1 MSHATA
7 GKRRLPLAGT
17 FVMTCHHEAPRPFR
31 RGRVRIDAVRGL
43 LLLIALPTAAPFT
56 LADAEA
62 ADGTLAPVVVTG
74 TREPESLGRSTADI
88 VVIGSDAIRNAAAD
102 SVEDLLRR
110 AAGVQIVRNGGPGQ
124 NSGFFVR
131 GASTNS
137 TVVLVDGVRVGSA
150 TLGQAEFEAL
160 NLAQV
165 ERIEVLRG
173 PASSLYGADAVG
185 GVVQI
190 FTRKGAGAARWQAAA
205 EAGGYRS
212 YRGDVG
218 ASGGAAGWDYAF
230 SLSHDQSRGRSAI
243 APNDQFGSFNPDRDG
258 FRRDAG
264 QLQLGFTP
272 EPGQRVA
279 VHLLQT
285 RLDSQFDSAEFAA
298 PAFTPDPSPDFRNRL
313 TTRLAAIDYR
323 AKAARFWTTTL
334 QASSAVDDLTSGGT
348 IQSRFVTRRQQATWQ
363 NALALDAS
371 QQLLVA
377 YEHVAERSS
386 ADVFAGEVGRRNDA
400 GVLGY
405 SATFG
410 SHSLQADVRRD
421 DNSVYGGNTTGRV
434 GYAIALPAGVKLRA
448 LAGTTFRAPT
458 FNDLFYP
465 GFGVATLR
473 PERGRSVE
481 AGASWQGDAASVSA
495 TVYRN
500 RVRDLIVFA
509 PDRSFCPSDP
519 AYDFG
524 CAANTQRARLQGATI
539 AASGRWRRLE
549 ARASVDFVDAKD
561 ADTGVRLA
569 RRAAHQEAV
578 GLDYVA
584 GPWRLGASA
593 FFVGSRP
600 DAGIVLGGYGVV
612 DLRVAWRP
620 QASWQIE
627 ARLANALDRTVE
639 PVRDYR
645 GLGRQAWLGVRYA
658 SAGL

>member
-17 FVMTCHHEAPRPFR
+17 FIMTCHLEAPRPAR
-31 RGRVRIDAVRGL
+31 PGPGRIARVRRFAL
-43 LLLIALPTAAPFT
+43 LVVLPLSFALT
-56 LADAEA
+56 LSEARA
-62 ADGTLAPVVVTG
+62 ADSALAPVVITG

-88 VVIGSDAIRNAAAD
+88 VVIDDDVIRTSRAD

-110 AAGVQIVRNGGPGQ
+110 VAGVQIVRNGGPGQ
-124 NSGFFVR
+124 NSGFFIR

-137 TVVLVDGVRVGSA
+137 TVVLIDGVRIGSA

-190 FTRKGAGAARWQAAA
+190 FTRKGDGPARWQVGADV
-205 EAGGYRS
+205 GGYRS
-212 YRGDVG
+212 YRGDAG
-218 ASGGAAGWDYAF
+218 ASGSAGAWDYAL
-230 SLSHDQSRGRSAI
+230 SLSHDQSRGVSAN
-243 APNDQFGSFNPDRDG
+243 APHDQFGSFNPDRDG
-258 FRRDAG
+258 FKRDAG
-264 QLQLGFTP
+264 QMQLGYTP
-272 EPGQRVA
+272 APGHRIA
-279 VHLLQT
+279 VHLLET
-285 RLDSQFDSAEFAA
+285 RLDSRYDSAEFA
-298 PAFTPDPSPDFRNRL
+298 PPDFLPDASPDFRNRL
-313 TTRLAAIDYR
+313 KTRVASIDYR
-323 AKAARFWTTTL
+323 GKTSSLWTTTL
-334 QASSAVDDLTSGGT
+334 QGSSAVDDLTSGGNT
-348 IQSRFVTRRQQATWQ
+348 KSRFVTRREQATWQ
-363 NALALDAS
+363 NALAIDAD
-371 QQLLVA
+371 QQLLIA
-377 YEHVAERSS
+377 YEHVDERST
-386 ADVFAGEVGRRNDA
+386 ADVFGGTVARRNDA

-410 SHSLQADVRRD
+410 VHSLQADLRRD
-421 DNSVYGGNTTGRV
+421 DNSAYGGNTTGRL

-458 FNDLFYP
+458 FNDLAFP
-465 GFGVATLR
+465 GFGVPTLR

-500 RVRDLIVFA
+500 RVRELIVFE
-509 PDRSFCPSDP
+509 PDRRFCPADP

-524 CAANTQRARLQGATI
+524 CAANTQRARLQGASI
-539 AASGRWRRLE
+539 AADGRWRGVEGRIGLE
-549 ARASVDFVDAKD
+549 LLDAKD

-569 RRAAHQEAV
+569 RRAAHQESIA
-578 GLDYVA
+578 LDYVA
-584 GPWRLGASA
+584 GAWRTGVSA
-593 FFVGSRP
+593 LFVGSRP
-600 DAGIVLGGYGVV
+600 DTGIVLGGYGVL

-620 QASWQIE
+620 RPAWQVE
-627 ARLANALDRTVE
+627 ARLAIALDRTIE